1 MLRFYA
7 ISLTIAEARRARA
20 AVDQFAEEDAPPPYI
35 DHGRQ
40 TLERSQ
46 WADVARWLEWR
57 STDFELKLE
66 LSERKACQELT
77 CRIEFALAGEPSRVE
92 DAKPAVVA
100 AAASQKSLFGDFK

>member
-66 LSERKACQELT
+66 LSERKACQELA
-77 CRIEFALAGEPSRVE
+77 CRIEFALAGTPSRIE
-92 DAKPAVVA
+92 EPKPVFVPKTEN
-100 AAASQKSLFGDFK
+100 QKALF